1 MRTRFGLFVFA
12 FIGVLFLAIFFFVG
26 KERKNHEVERE
37 FAKILKELPEGEIV
51 LEDVLPFEWDTL
63 YFASPYA
70 DEKAIEAE
78 IGVKRFSGFVSEG
91 GMSFLFQSKNRSVL
105 QVSGYPSNLGFDF
118 RYGNF
123 PAKLK
128 TRLESKLVAFDFRYG
143 NFPAKLGNR
152 LESKLVAKIAYG
164 DRVKF
169 SLKKE
174 GDIVIVE
181 RVSSVPTLE
190 KAFSMREDALLEGLK
205 GVSEEELF
213 GEWGEFNSPFSGMY
227 GYIWNREGK
236 NIGVYFDFEKKV
248 VVDVKMFE

>member
-1 MRTRFGLFVFA
+1 MGYIRTVFSLSEWEVRMRARFGLFVFA

-123 PAKLK
+123 PAKL
-128 TRLESKLVAFDFRYG
+128 
-143 NFPAKLGNR
+143 GNR

-190 KAFSMREDALLEGLK
+190 KAFSMREEALLEGLK